1 MFQYEFYIFRLLVW
15 VAYKSLYNSAFMLGH
30 YYEFK
35 HFQTKTLEK
44 GMLKI
49 HKLLPN
55 DVFFIIQK
63 PYKITYKIHTYKVS

>member
-1 MFQYEFYIFRLLVW
+1 
-15 VAYKSLYNSAFMLGH
+15 MLGH
-30 YYEFK
+30 DYEFK

-55 DVFFIIQK
+55 DVFFVNTK
-63 PYKITYKIHTYKVS
+63 AL